1 MSSLKDSVQL
11 FIDNYLSMVISD
23 EAQVFV
29 EEFETQLEN
38 GELSHN
44 VKTAIKQI
52 EDLDETGWP
61 IYYMLN
67 LYDSIEE
74 IEW

>member
-1 MSSLKDSVQL
+1 MSSLTSSVKL
-11 FIDNYLSMVISD
+11 FIDNYLSMMID
-23 EAQVFV
+23 HEAEVFV
-29 EEFETQLEN
+29 DEFESELED

-52 EDLDETGWP
+52 EDIGETDWP
-61 IYYMLN
+61 IYYMLQ
-67 LYDSIEE
+67 LYHSIEE

>member
-52 EDLDETGWP
+52 EDLGETGWP

>member
-1 MSSLKDSVQL
+1 MSSLKDSVHL
-11 FIDNYLSMVISD
+11 FIESYLSMVIGD
-23 EAQVFV
+23 EAEAFV
-29 EEFETQLEN
+29 GEFETQLEN

-52 EDLDETGWP
+52 ENLGETGWS
-61 IYYMLN
+61 IYYMLQ